1 MQLLQGKE
9 QIKREPGMSP
19 SLAAAQDSQQQEWI
33 FLMCPML
40 WAKKSQIWEQEES
53 LHIHLETA
61 AWGFEHI

>member
-1 MQLLQGKE
+1 MQLPRGEEEIERAKNVP
-9 QIKREPGMSP
+9 KSCCCTK
-19 SLAAAQDSQQQEWI
+19 DSQQQEWI

-53 LHIHLETA
+53 LHIHLDTA